1 MGDARARKGE
11 EGSAVKMTATRSEA
25 QQMALGP
32 GKYDDEATVVMEM
45 TRAAGVLLM
54 VMGGDRGQGFSF
66 QGNIELIRQI
76 PAMLRTVADQ
86 IEDDL
91 NSPELPRP

>member
-1 MGDARARKGE
+1 
-11 EGSAVKMTATRSEA
+11 
-25 QQMALGP
+25 MALGP

-45 TRAAGVLLM
+45 TEASGVLVV

-66 QGNIELIRQI
+66 QGDIELIRYI
-76 PAMLRTVADQ
+76 PNMLRTVANQ

-91 NSPELPRP
+91 RHT